1 LPKATRLRTPA
12 RAEDLD
18 MRSVR
23 GAASAASICF
33 DRRAGRLLSAERPRR
48 QGKGEGGTWF

>member
-1 LPKATRLRTPA
+1 MPKATRLRTPA